1 MKQPD
6 PITERDNLRREVERL
21 RSDIDELTFCEEC
34 GNDCAKMP
42 DNNCYP
48 PRYCH
53 TCQQI
58 LVGMVC
64 ESRSRISALEESLRV
79 AQGERAQVAIK
90 LANAVVVGYR
100 AAKAGDVKAEE
111 AAIELCD
118 RLVEEYENLNLQS
131 RLSCSLDNL
140 DAKAAVKVGVWR
152 EGGDVE
158 C

>member
-6 PITERDNLRREVERL
+6 AITERDNLRRENGIL
-21 RSDIDELTFCEEC
+21 RRNAETFARQYQDACFEVS
-34 GNDCAKMP
+34 G
-42 DNNCYP
+42 
-48 PRYCH
+48 
-53 TCQQI
+53 
-58 LVGMVC
+58 L
-64 ESRSRISALEESLRV
+64 RSRIAALEESLRV

-111 AAIELCD
+111 AGIELCD

-131 RLSCSLDNL
+131 RVSSSLDNL
-140 DAKAAVKVGVWR
+140 DARAASKVGVWL
-152 EGGDVE
+152 EQGGDGE